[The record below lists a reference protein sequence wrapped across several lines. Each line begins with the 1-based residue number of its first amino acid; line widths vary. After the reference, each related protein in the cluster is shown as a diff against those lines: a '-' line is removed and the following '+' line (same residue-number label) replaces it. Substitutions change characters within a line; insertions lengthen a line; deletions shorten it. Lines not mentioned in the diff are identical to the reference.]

1 MKIIVTDSSY
11 SEDLRQMILDA
22 AGNNS
27 VVFPESGEDLL
38 EAVDEE
44 VEVIFGGCNE
54 GMMARAP
61 NLRWVQSSSAGM
73 DAFLTPALRDSDIVV
88 TNAAGLYGP
97 NVADQGFALLLG
109 LVRGIHHFA
118 RRQENHRWDN
128 RVPTP
133 IIEIPGL
140 TIGIVGMG
148 GIGGFMA
155 NRAKGFD
162 THVIAVDAF
171 RTDKPENVDELMPI
185 DQLPDLMSRSDVVMI
200 ACPLTDETRGLI
212 NASNLAL
219 MKPTAYLI
227 NVARGPIVDQEALV
241 EALENG
247 TIAGA
252 GLDVTEVEP
261 LDKDSPLWDMDNVII
276 TPHVAGVSQRRFPRL
291 VEFFCNNLKNYLA
304 GEPLANVVRKELG
317 F

>member
-11 SEDLRQMILDA
+11 SEDLCQMIVDA
-22 AGNNS
+22 AGDNS
-27 VVFPESGEDLL
+27 VVFPTAGEELL
-38 EAVDEE
+38 ETVDDE
-44 VEVIFGGCNE
+44 VEVIFGGCSE
-54 GMMARAP
+54 EMMSRAP

-73 DAFLTPALRDSDIVV
+73 DAFLTPALRDSDIMV

-109 LVRGIHHFA
+109 LVRGIHHFT
-118 RRQENHRWDN
+118 RRQDDHNWD
-128 RVPTP
+128 RHVSTP
-133 IIEIPGL
+133 IIEIAGL

-162 THVIAVDAF
+162 GRVIAVDAF

-185 DQLPDLMSRSDVVMI
+185 DRLPDLMRRSDAVMI

-227 NVARGPIVDQEALV
+227 NVARGPIVDEDALID
-241 EALENG
+241 ALKAG

-261 LDKDSPLWDMDNVII
+261 LDKDSPLWDMENVII
-276 TPHVAGVSQRRFPRL
+276 TPHVAGVSQLRFPRL
-291 VEFFCNNLKNYLA
+291 VGFFCANLKKYLA
-304 GEPLANVVRKELG
+304 GEPLDNVVRKELG

>member
-11 SEDLRQMILDA
+11 SEDLRQMILEA
-22 AGNNS
+22 AGSNS
-27 VVFPESGEDLL
+27 VVFPSSTEELL
-38 EAVDEE
+38 EALDEE
-44 VEVIFGGCNE
+44 VEVIFGGGSE
-54 GMMARAP
+54 EMMRRAP

-73 DAFLTPALRDSDIVV
+73 DSFLTPALRDSDIVV

-109 LVRGIHHFA
+109 LVRGIHHFT
-118 RRQENHRWDN
+118 RRQDNHNWDSHI
-128 RVPTP
+128 PTP
-133 IIEIPGL
+133 IIEIADL

-162 THVIAVDAF
+162 TYVIAVDAF

-185 DQLPDLMSRSDVVMI
+185 DQLPELMRRSDAVMI

-219 MKPTAYLI
+219 MKSTAYLI
-227 NVARGPIVDQEALV
+227 NVARGPIVDQDALV
-241 EALENG
+241 EALQNG

-261 LDKDSPLWDMDNVII
+261 LDKESPLWDMENVII

-291 VEFFCNNLKNYLA
+291 VGFFCANLKKYLA
-304 GEPLANVVRKELG
+304 GESLDNVVRKELG

>member
-11 SEDLRQMILDA
+11 SEELRQLILDS
-22 AGNNS
+22 AGDNS
-27 VVFPESGEDLL
+27 VVFPDSGGELL
-38 EAVDEE
+38 QTVDEE
-44 VEVIFGGCNE
+44 VEVIFGGCSE
-54 GMMARAP
+54 EMMGRAP

-73 DAFLTPALRDSDIVV
+73 DAVLTPALRDSDIVV

-118 RRQENHRWDN
+118 RRQANHNWD
-128 RVPTP
+128 RHIPTP
-133 IIEIPGL
+133 IIELPDL

-171 RTDKPENVDELMPI
+171 RTDKPANVDELMPI
-185 DQLPDLMSRSDVVMI
+185 DQLPDLMRRSDAVMI

-212 NASNLAL
+212 NADNLAL

-227 NVARGPIVDQEALV
+227 NVARGPIVDQDALV
-241 EALENG
+241 EALQNG

-261 LDKDSPLWDMDNVII
+261 LEEDSPLWDMDNVII

-291 VEFFCNNLKNYLA
+291 VGFFCDNLKKYMA